1 MTDQFL
7 ENLFTTNVLIDNGIE
22 IIALRREVAR
32 LTTAIREAQTALV
45 YDAPLV
51 AQETLRL
58 ALHPEDNHAAQS

>member
-7 ENLFTTNVLIDNGIE
+7 ETLFTTNVLIDNGIE

-32 LTTAIREAQTALV
+32 LTAAIRETQTALAH
-45 YDAPLV
+45 DCPLV

-58 ALHPEDNHAAQS
+58 ALHPEDDHAA